1 MINITLKNE
10 DIGLQNVDFTEK
22 CHTRY
27 SSRGIVIDP
36 NTNKIAIIAKT
47 KINEYK
53 LPGGGREGEETEEET
68 FCREVLEETGCKVRI
83 IDKLGTVYEERSNID
98 LKQFSTL
105 FIAELIED
113 TGKLHP
119 TQKEKDEGL
128 TIKWMDLDNAINT
141 IRDSYNKVL
150 GDKYEDNYVAHFVIK
165 RDLEILEEYKSS
177 ETKQ

>member
-1 MINITLKNE
+1 M
-10 DIGLQNVDFTEK
+10 
-22 CHTRY
+22 
-27 SSRGIVIDP
+27 
-36 NTNKIAIIAKT
+36 
-47 KINEYK
+47 
-53 LPGGGREGEETEEET
+53 
-68 FCREVLEETGCKVRI
+68 LEETGCKVRI

-113 TGKLHP
+113 TGTLHP